1 MNWINVVGSAIVMS
15 IGLYYIVKNISKEN
29 FTRKNI
35 LLFIPFMSILLVFNL
50 IFFKG
55 ITRVFFSFLFIFL
68 ACYTTLFNKKLNKS
82 IYYAFVY
89 VILSDITEVILTVI
103 MLTCFKY
110 SMDTYNNFEY
120 SLLLFSTMN
129 TIVNCLLSK
138 CNFFQNIIRKNENK
152 LANNHILKIYIVIF
166 AVTVALLITNNY
178 INYKKSLSYYINFA
192 MLIFVIITTV
202 IIIYNKLKNDKL
214 EKDYNTMLEYVSK
227 YEKIIN
233 EQGKKNHEYNNQ
245 LMVLNGYINNPKM
258 LKEYLSNIIKE
269 QKGGKNYTIE
279 QLSYFPDGGIKG
291 LIYHKLSKMDEYKVR
306 PYLYIDKETKDI
318 FETSFDINTYRDITK
333 LFGVFLDN
341 AIEAASKAEKREV
354 EIDMHKKD
362 DYLIVIIGN
371 TFDKSVEVD
380 KIGKSGFTTKGV
392 GHGYGLSIVKDISKN
407 NSKIETFNN
416 IDCDLFKQTI
426 MIDLK

>member
-1 MNWINVVGSAIVMS
+1 MNWINIVLSAVAS
-15 IGLYYIVKNISKEN
+15 ALGVYYIVKNLSGEKFSKK
-29 FTRKNI
+29 RS
-35 LLFIPFMSILLVFNL
+35 LLFITLL
-50 IFFKG
+50 
-55 ITRVFFSFLFIFL
+55 TIFL
-68 ACYTTLFNKKLNKS
+68 SIITILSTGVTKLVLCLLIIIFSCCFILFNNKLDKAVYYGL
-82 IYYAFVY
+82 IYTFLTYILEL
-89 VILSDITEVILTVI
+89 ILSLILSVI
-103 MLTCFKY
+103 FKY
-110 SMDTYNNFEY
+110 SLDKYTNFEY
-120 SLLLFSTMN
+120 SMLIFSLII
-129 TIVNCLLSK
+129 TIIEYLISRIKIVQEK
-138 CNFFQNIIRKNENK
+138 VKK
-152 LANNHILKIYIVIF
+152 LETKILDNHIMKIYIAVFTMVI
-166 AVTVALLITNNY
+166 VLLVVNNY
-178 INYKKSLSYYINFA
+178 ISYDKNIAYYINLG
-192 MLIFVIITTV
+192 MITFVIITAA
-202 IIIYNKLKNDKL
+202 IIIYNKLKSDKL

-245 LMVLNGYINNPKM
+245 LMVLNGYINNKEK

-371 TFDKSVEVD
+371 TFDKSIEVD
-380 KIGKSGFTTKGV
+380 KIGKTGFTTKGT
-392 GHGYGLSIVKDISKN
+392 GHGFGLSIVKDISKN

-416 IDCDLFKQTI
+416 IDGDLFKQTI